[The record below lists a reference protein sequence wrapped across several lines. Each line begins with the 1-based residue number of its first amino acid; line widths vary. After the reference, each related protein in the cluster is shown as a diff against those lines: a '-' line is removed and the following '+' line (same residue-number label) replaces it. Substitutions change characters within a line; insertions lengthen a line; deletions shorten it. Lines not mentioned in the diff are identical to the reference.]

1 MAKTRFPISSLDIFL
16 SNRCNL
22 ACRYCYFDALN
33 QGPALR
39 LDEAQVRRALKHYV
53 ALVGREGIDKLSL
66 AGGEPLLDPALLE
79 RIVRVL
85 RAGCGR
91 RTEIE
96 LFTNGT
102 LLTPGRARRLMAL
115 GAKLVVSIDGTRES
129 NDLNRRFRGQPG
141 RSVFDAVA
149 ANLAGLRK
157 EELRR
162 LCASMTVNPN
172 TARALRGNVRFLR
185 ELGFGEVQVNLNI
198 LVPWNR
204 KALSDLRRGV
214 AELRAYLG
222 GLAER
227 ELTSF
232 EEFRF
237 GLEYVLLKW
246 DEDVRA
252 SAVFKEI
259 SLGPDGSFYPCGL
272 VSTFGTEKAGCR
284 IGDLRRGLATARMR
298 SMRKGAVER
307 ILEYDKGCGLL
318 KVLPN
323 PMMLYFAIRLKKLDP
338 KVMFPSARDAF
349 RAFYDG
355 MGELLRLERFL
366 DVLSSDARFGD
377 FGHEPRTRTDKP
389 MRTLRIRLEGAGTA
403 ACACSK
409 GLAAFPGLAELR
421 EGVDLLLYAPGRDK
435 RIVFDMDSVDRDFEL
450 AGALSFYAL
459 IKAAKL
465 GRRLEVIVVCPPQR
479 VEEENL
485 DFIRT
490 HGLRLLNE
498 VSDQKDAAA
507 GAGALVVLRPGS
519 ARVLERLIRS
529 GVRDIRLEA
538 ARPAGPACPF
548 LDGLC
553 SDRDGRWTFHRAGL
567 CAASRQGPG
576 LPAGGSADGLPERF
590 RGCRYDADSEP
601 CRACA
606 ARIGRLPDVP
616 FQPARLFQAGRSSR
630 SPKRAR

>member
-1 MAKTRFPISSLDIFL
+1 MAKPRFPISSLDICL

-33 QGPALR
+33 QGPALS
-39 LDEAQVRRALKHYV
+39 LDVAHIRRALKHYV
-53 ALVGREGIDKLSL
+53 GLVGREGIDKISL

-79 RIVRVL
+79 SIVRTL

-102 LLTPGRARRLMAL
+102 LLTPVHARRLMAL

-129 NDLNRRFRGQPG
+129 NDRNRRFRGQPG
-141 RSVFDAVA
+141 RSVFDAVS

-157 EELRR
+157 DELRR
-162 LCASMTVNPN
+162 VCASMTVNPN
-172 TARALRGNVRFLR
+172 TARSLRGNVRFLR

-198 LVPWNR
+198 LVPWSR

-214 AELRAYLG
+214 AELRIYLG

-232 EEFRF
+232 ETFRF

-259 SLGPDGSFYPCGL
+259 SLGPDGAFYPCGL
-272 VSTFGTEKAGCR
+272 VSTFGTEKSGCR
-284 IGDLRRGLATARMR
+284 IGDLRKGLAAARMR
-298 SMRKGAVER
+298 SMRKDAVDR

-355 MGELLRLERFL
+355 MGELLRIERFL

-377 FGHEPRTRTDKP
+377 FEHEPRTRTDKP
-389 MRTLRIRLEGAGTA
+389 MRSLRIRLEGAGSVA
-403 ACACSK
+403 GACACSK
-409 GLAAFPGLAELR
+409 GLVAFPGLAELR
-421 EGVDLLLYAPGRDK
+421 ESIDLLLYAPGRDK
-435 RIVFDMDSVDRDFEL
+435 RLVFNMDSVDRDFEL
-450 AGALSFYAL
+450 AGALSFYTL
-459 IKAAKL
+459 LKAARL
-465 GRRLEVIVVCPPQR
+465 GKDVEILLVCPPQR

-490 HGLRLLNE
+490 HGLRLLYE
-498 VSDQKDAAA
+498 LSDPKDAAEA
-507 GAGALVVLRPGS
+507 PGALVVLCSGS
-519 ARVLERLIRS
+519 ARVLDRLIRR
-529 GVRDIRLEA
+529 GVRDIRLEDPRSA
-538 ARPAGPACPF
+538 DPACPF

-553 SDRDGRWTFHRAGL
+553 SDRDGLWTFHRAGL
-567 CAASRQGPG
+567 SAASRRGPG
-576 LPAGGSADGLPERF
+576 LPAGGCADGLLERF
-590 RGCRYDADSEP
+590 RSCRYDAGSAA
-601 CRACA
+601 CRACSARAGGALRMPA
-606 ARIGRLPDVP
+606 AAWRPS
-616 FQPARLFQAGRSSR
+616 RLFQNTA
-630 SPKRAR
+630 